1 MSIDSSDLCRDQSAN
16 EKHPNSCR
24 GGMTVL
30 PTTAAL
36 VGGLVAQEAIK
47 LITKQY
53 SPLNGTCIVDLV
65 KGGMTRYPI

>member
-1 MSIDSSDLCRDQSAN
+1 M
-16 EKHPNSCR
+16 K
-24 GGMTVL
+24 VL